1 MDHEG
6 GIVAYPYPPAPAER
20 ARPTSVT
27 VSSYL
32 LFVVAAIQL
41 ISAIVGLSQVGTT
54 ARVLKDAYAGT
65 AAAGAESVAGAVGV
79 ASAVFAILFAAG
91 LSILAIFNN
100 RGRQGS
106 RVTTWV
112 IGGLALCCNGF
123 SVLGNAAT
131 RSMSLDSGGTTGP
144 SATEVQRQLDAALPS
159 WYGAATVTLAVL
171 ALVCLLAAIVL
182 LALPASNAFFRKVP
196 AAGFDPTYGAGY
208 AAPSPYPQAPYGG
221 PPPGYP
227 PPGSYGPPGA
237 PGSYPQPGQPG
248 PYAPP
253 GSQPSY
259 GPPGSQPPSGPAS
272 DPWGAPPSSPP
283 PAAPGSPDDPRA

>member
-1 MDHEG
+1 
-6 GIVAYPYPPAPAER
+6 VAYPYPPAPAER
-20 ARPTSVT
+20 ARPTTVT

-65 AAAGAESVAGAVGV
+65 AAAGAESVAAAIGVG
-79 ASAVFAILFAAG
+79 SAVFAILFAAG

-144 SATEVQRQLDAALPS
+144 SSAEIQRQLDAALPG

-171 ALVCLLAAIVL
+171 ALLCLLAAIVL
-182 LALPASNAFFRKVP
+182 LALPASNAFFRKLP
-196 AAGFDPTYGAGY
+196 AGFATYGPGY
-208 AAPSPYPQAPYGG
+208 AVPSPYPQPPYGG

-227 PPGSYGPPGA
+227 PAGEPGA
-237 PGSYPQPGQPG
+237 YGRPGPYGQPG

-253 GSQPSY
+253 GSGQPSY
-259 GPPGSQPPSGPAS
+259 GPPGPPPPSAPGPAPAS
-272 DPWGAPPSSPP
+272 DPWSAPPAPP
-283 PAAPGSPDDPRA
+283 PSVPPSPDDPRPPSED